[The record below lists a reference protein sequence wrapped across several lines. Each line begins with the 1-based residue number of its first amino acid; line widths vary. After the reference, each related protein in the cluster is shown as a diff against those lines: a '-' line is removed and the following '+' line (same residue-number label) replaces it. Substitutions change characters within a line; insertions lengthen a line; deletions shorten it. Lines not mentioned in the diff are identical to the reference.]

1 MPNTK
6 LLIPL
11 ILFIASSSNP
21 ATAHEIN
28 FSPIPGVH
36 AVVSEKHGEISYKL
50 SGSHGVV
57 EKSIDA
63 NLADT
68 DTKLHLQSDDYL
80 FNGTKGF
87 AVMHLDE
94 GKGTYD
100 IYRVFTYSRKAG
112 DFVERF
118 PACGDEFLNL
128 EVNAKMKYIKSMYY
142 DGMEPRRCITRLQP
156 D

>member
-1 MPNTK
+1 MANTK

-11 ILFIASSSNP
+11 LLFIASSSQP
-21 ATAHEIN
+21 AMAHEIN

-50 SGSHGVV
+50 SGGRRAV

-94 GKGTYD
+94 GKGTYE
-100 IYRVFTYSRKAG
+100 IYRVFTYSRKAR

-128 EVNAKMKYIKSMYY
+128 EVNVKKKYLQSTYY
-142 DGMEPRRCITRLQP
+142 DDMAPRLCITRLKP
-156 D
+156 V